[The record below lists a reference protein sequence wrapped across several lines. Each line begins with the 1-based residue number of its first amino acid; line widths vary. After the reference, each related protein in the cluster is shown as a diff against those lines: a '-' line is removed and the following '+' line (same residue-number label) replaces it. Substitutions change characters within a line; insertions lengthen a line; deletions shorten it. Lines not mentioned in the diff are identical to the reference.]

1 MKGIFGSTNK
11 QKVCLPVKGFPGGGG
26 NAQKS
31 PYFEAIK
38 NYKLKYLDNEFVE
51 VARTTWDSKI
61 NK

>member
-1 MKGIFGSTNK
+1 LPPCKGVPSR
-11 QKVCLPVKGFPGGGG
+11 GG